1 MPSVDESAAEQRK
14 PLGAALAQGLENVS
28 YNQTVTFTRYVRLV
42 LPLDGFVFWVKADLV
57 SDEALLNSSPL
68 STAPQ
73 NQGGTVAIPART
85 IVAKGSLHYS
95 TEAKQN
101 ESESSSVNRIVFTS
115 EVEIADLNATGPNEL
130 FIAEA
135 GGVHFAFSSQ
145 DSRYEQAGLWHYGGN
160 AVYADME
167 SQLIDALD
175 GFDAVSPVVSN
186 SLPIWL
192 SMNGMPV
199 VDWQPITNP
208 VTLYPS
214 FLVPGRLVPPFAAVH
229 IDPNGTRAIASA
241 ATLGSTLS
249 HAQLASDKVRITT
262 YGLRNAAA
270 QDLAD
275 FVAQFSLDTDLLG
288 ITNMPIVRDEK
299 RTQVELG
306 AIGQKKVIDF
316 EVTYY
321 QTAARD
327 VARKIITSA
336 IPAFIFND

>member
-1 MPSVDESAAEQRK
+1 MSGHSKYEPKTGFERWLD
-14 PLGAALAQGLENVS
+14 
-28 YNQTVTFTRYVRLV
+28 VRLPIV
-42 LPLDGFVFWVKADLV
+42 RMAYDTAIDFPTPKNLNYWWTFGGILAVCLVIQIITGVTLAMPL
-57 SDEALLNSSPL
+57 
-68 STAPQ
+68 
-73 NQGGTVAIPART
+73 
-85 IVAKGSLHYS
+85 
-95 TEAKQN
+95 
-101 ESESSSVNRIVFTS
+101 
-115 EVEIADLNATGPNEL
+115 VEGQ
-130 FIAEA
+130 
-135 GGVHFAFSSQ
+135 AFSSTPYGSSGVLVRGVREA
-145 DSRYEQAGLWHYGGN
+145 DLKRLPGIAGHLTQG
-160 AVYADME
+160 
-167 SQLIDALD
+167 SLD

-214 FLVPGRLVPPFAAVH
+214 FLVPGSLVPPFAAVH

-316 EVTYY
+316 
-321 QTAARD
+321 
-327 VARKIITSA
+327 
-336 IPAFIFND
+336 